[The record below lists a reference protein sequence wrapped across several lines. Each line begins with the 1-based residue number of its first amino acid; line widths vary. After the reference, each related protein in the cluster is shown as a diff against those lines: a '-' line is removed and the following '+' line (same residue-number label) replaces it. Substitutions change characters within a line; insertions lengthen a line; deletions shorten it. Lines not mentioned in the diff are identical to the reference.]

1 MLELRCDGPL
11 CGFLWQISCLH
22 GSTWTN
28 TPATTH
34 RGRVW
39 RRVATHTHTHTYIR
53 DGDREALCFR
63 LSIDDI
69 FVIDNRGPLLPPFV
83 SIMVFSLSNGGRFFD
98 RGVARANFVIH
109 WFRCSDG
116 AGVDCWGNC
125 CDTQGRVSREFGY
138 LESLSRIFG
147 SKYDRCGKGYV
158 SSLIISDLIVN
169 LSNCLNFTVIYNWKR
184 NSRVSLIFQYIDRIA
199 IAGT

>member
-1 MLELRCDGPL
+1 MDKHTGYNAQRTGME
-11 CGFLWQISCLH
+11 
-22 GSTWTN
+22 T
-28 TPATTH
+28 
-34 RGRVW
+34 RGH
-39 RRVATHTHTHTYIR
+39 THTHTHIR

-138 LESLSRIFG
+138 LESLVSRIFG
-147 SKYDRCGKGYV
+147 SKYGSTWKGIRKLVDHLRFNRKSFELFKFYG
-158 SSLIISDLIVN
+158 N
-169 LSNCLNFTVIYNWKR
+169 L
-184 NSRVSLIFQYIDRIA
+184 
-199 IAGT
+199 